1 MILMDLQLNNL
12 RGFRNFH
19 LNTACPKETDNAAA
33 PDAHLPGCPDFRYRK
48 LVLVSGANGT
58 GKTGIGRM
66 LRDIFNFVSHQDA
79 ACLMSDIT
87 DTGRPAVCQM
97 DFVPDGSR
105 GLYRIRAILTA
116 SESGDVTDNGIQ
128 VVVTHVPIR
137 AGDSYETS
145 AARLDKVPDMDRPW
159 TAALDQVPFCS
170 WYLSQD
176 SHASPAKGTDGTDK
190 EDARI
195 LETVLSVIDP
205 CVKGVSAVPGARAE
219 RTDILSGREAG
230 L

>member
-33 PDAHLPGCPDFRYRK
+33 PDAHLSGCPDFRYRK

-97 DFVPDGSR
+97 DFVPSGHACRSVRIPDQR
-105 GLYRIRAILTA
+105 GPAGNSA
-116 SESGDVTDNGIQ
+116 SEDRALRR
-128 VVVTHVPIR
+128 R
-137 AGDSYETS
+137 AGDN
-145 AARLDKVPDMDRPW
+145 RRV
-159 TAALDQVPFCS
+159 
-170 WYLSQD
+170 
-176 SHASPAKGTDGTDK
+176 
-190 EDARI
+190 
-195 LETVLSVIDP
+195 
-205 CVKGVSAVPGARAE
+205 
-219 RTDILSGREAG
+219 RTDAEEVLHKQQ
-230 L
+230 